1 MAYHSISYHR
11 LACQSSIF
19 LFLVNP
25 LLCIG
30 KSKSTQPSLTLHNLY
45 SLSQRPILYSIFICI
60 FARYRCFISCFIAF
74 SYAIPLQF
82 PHFFSPGS
90 SQRNHCGLWSFI
102 QGHFW
107 RFFPTFSFA
116 FFYIP
121 CFCFASWLSIFFFA
135 QMQREITKQ
144 NSNLHCL
151 EKKDRILFIMAF
163 RNVQFFN
170 LNNGLYSCILCHFF
184 SLILFI
190 SYFPPNNDNSHPQ
203 KKEKQSEMWLD
214 NQDLAS
220 YENHFLENIFW

>member
-90 SQRNHCGLWSFI
+90 SQRNYCGLWSF
-102 QGHFW
+102 
-107 RFFPTFSFA
+107 TNYSE
-116 FFYIP
+116 
-121 CFCFASWLSIFFFA
+121 FFA
-135 QMQREITKQ
+135 I
-144 NSNLHCL
+144 NSCKLSAWLIVSVLNLRSCL
-151 EKKDRILFIMAF
+151 MIVYD
-163 RNVQFFN
+163 
-170 LNNGLYSCILCHFF
+170 
-184 SLILFI
+184 
-190 SYFPPNNDNSHPQ
+190 
-203 KKEKQSEMWLD
+203 
-214 NQDLAS
+214 
-220 YENHFLENIFW
+220 